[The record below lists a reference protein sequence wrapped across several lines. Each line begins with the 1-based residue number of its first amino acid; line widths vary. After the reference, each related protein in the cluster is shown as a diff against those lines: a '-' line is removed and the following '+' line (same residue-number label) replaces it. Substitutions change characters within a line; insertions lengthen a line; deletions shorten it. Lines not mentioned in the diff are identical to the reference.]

1 MQASF
6 DYQAFGIG
14 VKRVREIRE
23 LTLREFSCLA
33 EVNKETIRRVESG
46 VPCSDRT
53 REKIR
58 RTLNTSLQRLCLL
71 SRSDESKISI
81 HRADATNW
89 IISKDRRPYAKNADS
104 DINPPIYVES
114 NLIQNCS
121 ERNRLGN
128 LGFAT
133 RFLKL
138 FDCDRQG
145 GRVFAGLMEVY
156 DRGDAKSHPG
166 EEFIYCIR
174 GDIRLLLN
182 ETEHILTEGC
192 AITFDARLPHDYEPL
207 HNLKPGE
214 LPPLVLYASINL
226 PRSSMPS
233 AEKME
238 REPSSKCKCQMA
250 EFENAPVM
258 TTLNNS
264 PGLDDFD
271 YKAFGQGVYRLRRVR
286 GLSVRLL
293 AQQAGVNKDTVR
305 IVEAGKPCSERTRAK
320 LQAALRTSIQRLCI
334 PVSRSNETLAIYH
347 PGETKWIISQD
358 RRRLPKRKALDGL
371 PHAFVDGPSIQDEQE
386 RSRLGR
392 LGFASRFMLPFSC
405 DLVWS
410 PVFTGL
416 LEVFDGNDPQAHPG
430 EEFVYCLRGGV
441 KLHLD
446 GEQHELQEGDAAT
459 FDARLLHDYEAL
471 TPVARGQKAPL
482 LLYVRVDV

>member
-121 ERNRLGN
+121 ERNRLGI

-192 AITFDARLPHDYEPL
+192 AITFDARLPTTMNRCTISSRESFRRL
-207 HNLKPGE
+207 CCMR
-214 LPPLVLYASINL
+214 ASICRGHQCHPLRKWKGNL
-226 PRSSMPS
+226 PASANAKWPS
-233 AEKME
+233 
-238 REPSSKCKCQMA
+238 
-250 EFENAPVM
+250 
-258 TTLNNS
+258 
-264 PGLDDFD
+264 
-271 YKAFGQGVYRLRRVR
+271 LRM
-286 GLSVRLL
+286 
-293 AQQAGVNKDTVR
+293 
-305 IVEAGKPCSERTRAK
+305 
-320 LQAALRTSIQRLCI
+320 
-334 PVSRSNETLAIYH
+334 
-347 PGETKWIISQD
+347 
-358 RRRLPKRKALDGL
+358 RR
-371 PHAFVDGPSIQDEQE
+371 
-386 RSRLGR
+386 
-392 LGFASRFMLPFSC
+392 
-405 DLVWS
+405 
-410 PVFTGL
+410 
-416 LEVFDGNDPQAHPG
+416 
-430 EEFVYCLRGGV
+430 
-441 KLHLD
+441 
-446 GEQHELQEGDAAT
+446 
-459 FDARLLHDYEAL
+459 
-471 TPVARGQKAPL
+471 
-482 LLYVRVDV
+482 